1 MIKRQEKRKTT
12 VYSQNISPEIDVGM
26 WGLKSNMT
34 NMLKKK
40 R

>member
-1 MIKRQEKRKTT
+1 MI
-12 VYSQNISPEIDVGM
+12 YSHNIAPEIDVRM

-34 NMLKKK
+34 NMLKKN